1 MLDGSEAV
9 KKRFTALDALRG
21 FIIWHMVVFHGLYDI
36 NVIGGLNP
44 LWPSLLHIALWQEIG
59 LCIFV
64 MLAGSSFQ
72 LMKAGKRWFHGLK
85 LNAMGL
91 AITAITYIMIPEEA
105 IFFWCAEL
113 YGLRCV
119 GDYAAGKQSLAAI
132 KQSVCPYGFVSLS
145 IALFHYHA
153 YK

>member
-21 FIIWHMVVFHGLYDI
+21 FIIWHMVVFHSLYDI

-44 LWPSLLHIALWQEIG
+44 LWPGLLHIALWQEIG

-85 LNAMGL
+85 INTMGL

-105 IFFWCAEL
+105 IFFGVL
-113 YGLRCV
+113 SFMGCV

-132 KQSVCPYGFVSLS
+132 KQSVCPYGFVSLY

-153 YK
+153 YQ